1 LSGNIVARRYAKA
14 LFTVGQK
21 QGAAELET
29 YGKQLA
35 ELSGAL
41 ADSPEAMRF
50 FHNPVFS
57 VEEKKAVLKQITDK
71 LGATQALV
79 NFVSLLADKSRLVSL
94 PEIAGDFKA
103 MLDEKNGIV
112 SGKLVTAVALS
123 DTRKVE
129 LKERLEKQTGKKLV
143 LDFGTDADILGAAL
157 HLVTGRTLAECMRE
171 ARQAVA
177 DGAAEGFANAGK

>member
-1 LSGNIVARRYAKA
+1 LSGNIIARRYAKA

-21 QGAAELET
+21 HGAAELET
-29 YGKQLA
+29 YGNQLA
-35 ELSGAL
+35 ELAGAL
-41 ADSPEAMRF
+41 AESPEAMRF

-71 LGATQALV
+71 TGATKALV
-79 NFVSLLADKSRLVSL
+79 NFVSLLADKNRVVSL
-94 PEIAGDFKA
+94 PEIAEDFKA

-112 SGKLVTAVALS
+112 CGKLVTAIALS

-143 LDFGTDADILGAAL
+143 LDFGTDADILGGVVLQIGDSVLDASLRAQL
-157 HLVTGRTLAECMRE
+157 HILKETIKRGE
-171 ARQAVA
+171 
-177 DGAAEGFANAGK
+177 

>member
-21 QGAAELET
+21 QGPAELDT

-35 ELSGAL
+35 ELAGAL

-50 FHNPVFS
+50 FRNPVFS
-57 VEEKKAVLKQITDK
+57 VEEKKAVLKQITGK
-71 LGATQALV
+71 LELTKALV
-79 NFVSLLADKSRLVSL
+79 NFANLLADKSRLVSL
-94 PEIAGDFKA
+94 PEIAEDFGA

-112 SGKLVTAVALS
+112 SGKLVTAVSLS

-143 LDFGTDADILGAAL
+143 LDFDTDAEILGGVVLQIGDSVLDASLRAQL
-157 HLVTGRTLAECMRE
+157 NILKETIKRGE
-171 ARQAVA
+171 
-177 DGAAEGFANAGK
+177 

>member
-1 LSGNIVARRYAKA
+1 MSGNIVARRYAKA

-41 ADSPEAMRF
+41 AESPEAVRF
-50 FHNPVFS
+50 FRNPVFS
-57 VEEKKAVLKQITDK
+57 VEEKKVVLGQIIEK
-71 LGATQALV
+71 LGLTKSLS
-79 NFVSLLADKSRLVSL
+79 NFVNLLADKSRLVSL
-94 PEIAGDFKA
+94 PEIAEDFKA
-103 MLDEKNGIV
+103 MLDELNGIV

-143 LDFGTDADILGAAL
+143 LDFDTNAEILGGIVLQIGDSVLDASLRAQL
-157 HLVTGRTLAECMRE
+157 NILKETIKRGE
-171 ARQAVA
+171 
-177 DGAAEGFANAGK
+177 

>member
-29 YGKQLA
+29 YGTQLA
-35 ELSGAL
+35 ELAGAL

-79 NFVSLLADKSRLVSL
+79 NFVSLLADKSRLDSL

-103 MLDEKNGIV
+103 MLDELNGIV
-112 SGKLVTAVALS
+112 SGRLVTAVALS

-143 LDFGTDADILGAAL
+143 LDFGTDADILGGVVLQIGDSVLDASLRAQL
-157 HLVTGRTLAECMRE
+157 NILKETIKRGE
-171 ARQAVA
+171 
-177 DGAAEGFANAGK
+177 

>member
-1 LSGNIVARRYAKA
+1 MSGNIVARRYAKA

-35 ELSGAL
+35 ELAGAL

-50 FHNPVFS
+50 FRNPVFS
-57 VEEKKAVLKQITDK
+57 VEEKKAVLVQITGK
-71 LGATQALV
+71 LELTKALA
-79 NFVSLLADKSRLVSL
+79 NFVNLLADKSRLVSL
-94 PEIAGDFKA
+94 PEIAEDFGA

-112 SGKLVTAVALS
+112 SGKLVTAVSLS

-143 LDFGTDADILGAAL
+143 LDFATDAEILGGVVLQIGDSVLDASLRAQL
-157 HLVTGRTLAECMRE
+157 NILKETIKRGE
-171 ARQAVA
+171 
-177 DGAAEGFANAGK
+177 